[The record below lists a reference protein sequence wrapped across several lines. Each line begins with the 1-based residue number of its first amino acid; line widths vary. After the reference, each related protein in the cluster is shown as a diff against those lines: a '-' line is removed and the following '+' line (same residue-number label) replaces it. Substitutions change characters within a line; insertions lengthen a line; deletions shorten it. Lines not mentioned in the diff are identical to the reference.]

1 MYMYQ
6 VKPYVETIFNV
17 YLNVLKK
24 SKESNNKKLVAI
36 SCIIYNYLNKLAID
50 HNIVLKDLNVVQEIN
65 MIPYFQYIDYNNI
78 QLYDFDLIQESDVNL
93 KSEKDIEKF
102 VLSHVYYLTQNNN
115 SSKTI

>member
-1 MYMYQ
+1 
-6 VKPYVETIFNV
+6 
-17 YLNVLKK
+17 
-24 SKESNNKKLVAI
+24 
-36 SCIIYNYLNKLAID
+36 
-50 HNIVLKDLNVVQEIN
+50 